1 MQKDRGWMAVP
12 IFKKVRGLNVKNR
25 TVLQLFLNCS
35 GPRVESR
42 KDQGF
47 FSKTTTTD
55 RYPAWSNGSG
65 PLDRDRAIQC
75 EAVRGI

>member
-1 MQKDRGWMAVP
+1 MQKDRGWTAGP
-12 IFKKVRGLNVKNR
+12 ILKKVRGLNVKNS

-42 KDQGF
+42 KDQDL
-47 FSKTTTTD
+47 FSKTAMVD

-65 PLDRDRAIQC
+65 PLDRDRAIQS

>member
-1 MQKDRGWMAVP
+1 MGT
-12 IFKKVRGLNVKNR
+12 IFGKLRGLNAKNR

-42 KDQGF
+42 KDQGL
-47 FSKTTTTD
+47 FSKTAMAD
-55 RYPAWSNGSG
+55 WYPAWSNGSG
-65 PLDRDRAIQC
+65 PLDRDREIQS